1 MEGKDVMLE
10 LYLDESGNTGA
21 NFMDVNQPYFIYGG
35 WLLEKDKAND
45 ICGRVQEI
53 FSYSKAQ
60 EIKSNKGLRYDKC
73 KQLFHMMMYE
83 FNAIPI
89 FGVADKK
96 YMIAAKIVET
106 FFDHFYNPYVNGY
119 LTFKSDLKKALA
131 DNIFLNKKLLSEFS
145 KIIRNGTM
153 ELETMREVKKLL
165 SLHFEKENL
174 LEVQRTINNLSDS
187 NLQEMI
193 GEFESISKNGTQRRW
208 LSLVSPILMDRIL
221 HVDMYS
227 RIIGK
232 MVNLYV
238 DELWGYQD
246 VFDELSDIFNKKR
259 IIMNVEFVGQQKSTE
274 NSLIQA
280 ADYLCGFVF
289 HTLLEKETSCKN
301 DVVNELWQDFIVL
314 DDIFQ
319 KHGIKAWD
327 YYANSDFKHVIW
339 HLAGYP
345 IEKRDVD
352 SKTIIKRDF
361 AIAIKK

>member
-1 MEGKDVMLE
+1 MLE

-21 NFMDVNQPYFIYGG
+21 NFMDVNQPYFVYGG
-35 WLLEKDKAND
+35 WLLEKDDAID
-45 ICGRVQEI
+45 ICGRIEEI

-60 EIKSNKGLRYDKC
+60 EIKSKKGLKYDKC
-73 KQLFHMMMYE
+73 KELFHMMMYE

-106 FFDHFYNPYVNGY
+106 FFDHIYNPYVNGY
-119 LTFKSDLKKALA
+119 LTYKSDLKKALA
-131 DNIFLNKKLLSEFS
+131 DNIFLNKELLSEFS

-174 LEVQRTINNLSDS
+174 LEVQQTISNLSDS

-193 GEFESISKNGTQRRW
+193 GEFESISKNGTEKRW
-208 LSLVSPILMDRIL
+208 LSLVSPVLMDRIL

-232 MVNLYV
+232 TVNLYV

-246 VFDELSDIFNKKR
+246 VFDELNEIFKRKR
-259 IIMNVEFVGQQKSTE
+259 IITNVEFVGQERSTE

-280 ADYLCGFVF
+280 ADYLCGFVYR
-289 HTLLEKETSCKN
+289 TLLEKETSCKN
-301 DVVNELWQDFIVL
+301 DIVNELWQDFIVL
-314 DDIFQ
+314 DVVFQ
-319 KHGIKAWD
+319 DYGINAWD
-327 YYANSDFKHVIW
+327 YYANSGFKNEIW
-339 HLAGYP
+339 YLAGYQ
-345 IEKRDVD
+345 IEERDVD
-352 SKTIIKRDF
+352 SKTIINRDF
-361 AIAIKK
+361 AKAIKK